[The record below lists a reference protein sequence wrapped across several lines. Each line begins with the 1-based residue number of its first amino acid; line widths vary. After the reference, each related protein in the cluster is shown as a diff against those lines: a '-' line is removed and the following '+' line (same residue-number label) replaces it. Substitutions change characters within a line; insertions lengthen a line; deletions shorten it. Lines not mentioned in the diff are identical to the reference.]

1 MRQSGEGVSS
11 THGVSST
18 GEGVSSTDGEVRASA
33 ALMEWR
39 GRQQH

>member
-18 GEGVSSTDGEVRASA
+18 DGVARASA